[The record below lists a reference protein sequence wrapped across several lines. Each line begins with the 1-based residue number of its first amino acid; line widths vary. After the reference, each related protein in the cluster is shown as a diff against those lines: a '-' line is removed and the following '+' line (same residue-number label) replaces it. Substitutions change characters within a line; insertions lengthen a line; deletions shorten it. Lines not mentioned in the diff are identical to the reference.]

1 MWRKGELSRAGTDTS
16 VKYFKHTITT
26 TCWPA
31 TVTQTRISLCVLVP
45 LPGKSSGFK
54 ELLLLVSTS
63 ILIFFLS
70 TSCVCFQNSCPTART
85 WLVRKAAQWHQE
97 APCATVRAAMRSV
110 RMEQSVK
117 VSPVHAWLTSVLQTR
132 TERSRVKICTSGQQ
146 KLSRYYTKHF
156 TFLHWLFS
164 INIFKV

>member
-1 MWRKGELSRAGTDTS
+1 MNVTKRWTVQGRDR
-16 VKYFKHTITT
+16 YFKHTITT

-63 ILIFFLS
+63 ILIFFFVHFLCLFPELLS
-70 TSCVCFQNSCPTART
+70 NCSHMACQESCAVTPGGAVCYCKSGYEIGPDGTKCKGESCPRLTDLCSSNTNRT
-85 WLVRKAAQWHQE
+85 QQN
-97 APCATVRAAMRSV
+97 
-110 RMEQSVK
+110 
-117 VSPVHAWLTSVLQTR
+117 
-132 TERSRVKICTSGQQ
+132 VKICTSGRQ